1 MMVQKV
7 ISDITGEMMAMTVV
21 LFTALAA
28 YCLQELNGKC
38 SFILVC
44 FSVSTFL
51 SMMLYNTTLTVT

>member
-28 YCLQELNGKC
+28 YCL
-38 SFILVC
+38 
-44 FSVSTFL
+44 
-51 SMMLYNTTLTVT
+51 